1 MLKEKKNE
9 KEINLEFYIQQ
20 NVSIIIIK
28 KNIFLLTKIR
38 YSFYLDYLYYK
49 TNTLKRQ
56 KENNRLN
63 PGSTGKNDEHQKHK
77 IYFINYTY
85 PCIFSNFSLFKIT
98 IIMYLGFITCVK

>member
-9 KEINLEFYIQQ
+9 KEINLEFYFQQ

-63 PGSTGKNDEHQKHK
+63 LDLQERMMNIRNIKY
-77 IYFINYTY
+77 I
-85 PCIFSNFSLFKIT
+85 L
-98 IIMYLGFITCVK
+98 